1 MTECRFE
8 RENTI
13 YSYSIVLVIDL
24 VLSVYFMSQNAICS
38 RS

>member
-24 VLSVYFMSQNAICS
+24 VLSVYCISQDAVSS